1 MLSGTIIQKFYA
13 IYACLHPKYIPADAT
28 RTVKIIAKLTQIN
41 HLLSVHP
48 ALDFR
53 IRSDESVPDE
63 ADDDGENK
71 ACSGLPQIY

>member
-1 MLSGTIIQKFYA
+1 M
-13 IYACLHPKYIPADAT
+13 
-28 RTVKIIAKLTQIN
+28 KIIAKLTQIN
-41 HLLSVHP
+41 HLRSVHP

-71 ACSGLPQIY
+71 ACSGLPQIYWKLKNDNLNFLVCTLKQ